1 MNRHSAIPPAQN
13 HSALALVRAYRHVRA
28 VSAFWTVPGCY
39 AVVVTASGHLLFHR
53 EPADMIRIP
62 FHEEGKLAKAVAQI
76 RAGQAAAEGSSHGES
91 GC

>member
-1 MNRHSAIPPAQN
+1 MA
-13 HSALALVRAYRHVRA
+13 
-28 VSAFWTVPGCY
+28 AFWTAPGRY

-62 FHEEGKLAKAVAQI
+62 FYEEGELAKAVAQT
-76 RAGQAAAEGSSHGES
+76 RAAQTAAEESFRKES